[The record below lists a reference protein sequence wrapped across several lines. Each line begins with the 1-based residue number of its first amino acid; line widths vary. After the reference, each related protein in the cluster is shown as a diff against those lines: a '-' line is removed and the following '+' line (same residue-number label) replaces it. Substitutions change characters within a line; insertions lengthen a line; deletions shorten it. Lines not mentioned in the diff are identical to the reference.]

1 MNNSPAPEGLPPS
14 LRFLKGLVIV
24 LMITMI
30 VGVITVVGLLVT
42 RMPKASA
49 PIEVPEGLSLPTG
62 TRPTA
67 VTMGPDWIAVVT
79 DDARILIYGRDGVL
93 RQEVAVTPAP

>member
-1 MNNSPAPEGLPPS
+1 MDKSPAPEGLPPS
-14 LRFLKGLVIV
+14 LTLLKWLVIL

-42 RMPKASA
+42 RMPKSAA
-49 PIEVPEGLSLPTG
+49 PIAVPEGLQLPQG
-62 TRPTA
+62 VRPSA

-79 DDARILIYGRDGVL
+79 EDGRILIYGRDGVL
-93 RQEVAVTPAP
+93 RQEVALQSQP